1 MKHLFFCLAGLVLA
15 TAAAAGAFS
24 ATAGA
29 EQKHPLNFESLKQRM
44 VKDDTSNLDARYIQ
58 SIFDSPR
65 LEFAA
70 KGISSYFQHRESK
83 LNYGQFTQN
92 YSIDKAE
99 KYMKTYQDTL
109 ARAQEKFGVS
119 GEVIV
124 SILLVETRL
133 GTYTGNQNVL
143 NILATMAALE
153 DESIREQFWQALP
166 EENRISRDLYEK
178 KAESKARWAY
188 RQLKAYL
195 EYTRNQGMDPFSLP
209 GSYAGAIGIAQ
220 FMPTNILLLGEDGN
234 QDGRI
239 DMFNHHDAIFSIA
252 RYLSRYG
259 WEPGISRE
267 KAKKVVMYYNRS
279 TYYADTILD
288 IADKLKG

>member
-1 MKHLFFCLAGLVLA
+1 MKHSVFYRVGLVLA
-15 TAAAAGAFS
+15 IAAAAGAFS
-24 ATAGA
+24 ETASA

-44 VKDDTSNLDARYIQ
+44 LKEDTPNLDARYIR
-58 SIFDSPR
+58 SVFDSPR

-83 LNYGQFTQN
+83 LNYGQFTKN

-109 ARAQEKFGVS
+109 ARAEETFGVS

-133 GTYTGNQNVL
+133 GSYTGNQNVL

-153 DESIREQFWQALP
+153 DQSVREQFWQDLP

-178 KAESKARWAY
+178 KAESKAKWAY

-234 QDGRI
+234 QDGRV

-252 RYLSRYG
+252 RFLSRYG
-259 WEPGISRE
+259 WESGISRE

-288 IADKLKG
+288 IAEKLKG